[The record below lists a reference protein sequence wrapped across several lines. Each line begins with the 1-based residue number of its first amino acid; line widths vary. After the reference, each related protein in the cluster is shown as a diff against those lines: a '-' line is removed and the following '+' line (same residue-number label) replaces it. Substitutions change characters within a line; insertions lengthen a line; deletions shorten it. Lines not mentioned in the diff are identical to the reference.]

1 MKASLFMDAFW
12 EHGDEIFRSNVLVRM
27 LGRVHDLR
35 LLTGWSLVR
44 IMSIA
49 RSLALTY
56 GLVSLSVML
65 FVLAGSYE
73 WTGIESHLMAS
84 IYALLLG
91 MPWVLG
97 IDALHADNV
106 RIALAAIG
114 VILNML
120 LILGIGWLVSRAWQ
134 R

>member
-1 MKASLFMDAFW
+1 
-12 EHGDEIFRSNVLVRM
+12 
-27 LGRVHDLR
+27 
-35 LLTGWSLVR
+35 
-44 IMSIA
+44 MSIA

-73 WTGIESHLMAS
+73 WTGIKPHPMAS

-91 MPWVLG
+91 MPWVLAV
-97 IDALHADNV
+97 DTVQPDNV
-106 RIALAAIG
+106 RFALAAIG
-114 VILNML
+114 VIVNML
-120 LILGIGWLVSRAWQ
+120 LILGIGWLASRAWQ

>member
-1 MKASLFMDAFW
+1 
-12 EHGDEIFRSNVLVRM
+12 
-27 LGRVHDLR
+27 
-35 LLTGWSLVR
+35 
-44 IMSIA
+44 MSIA

-73 WTGIESHLMAS
+73 WTGIKPHLMAS

-106 RIALAAIG
+106 RFALAAIG

>member
-1 MKASLFMDAFW
+1 
-12 EHGDEIFRSNVLVRM
+12 
-27 LGRVHDLR
+27 
-35 LLTGWSLVR
+35 
-44 IMSIA
+44 MSIA

-73 WTGIESHLMAS
+73 WIGIKPQLLAA

-91 MPWVLG
+91 MPWVLAV
-97 IDALHADNV
+97 DAVQPDSV

-114 VILNML
+114 VIVNIVLV
-120 LILGIGWLVSRAWQ
+120 IAVGWLVSRTWRQ
-134 R
+134 